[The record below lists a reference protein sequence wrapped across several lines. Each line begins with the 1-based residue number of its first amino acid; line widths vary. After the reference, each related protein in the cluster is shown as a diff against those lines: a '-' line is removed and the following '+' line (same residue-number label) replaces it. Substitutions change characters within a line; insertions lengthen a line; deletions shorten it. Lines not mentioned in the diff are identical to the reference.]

1 MKQKKLTQAQEIS
14 RLNKVVSQLYIANL
28 NIQKSLTNM
37 AKILTDN
44 NLKHKEDDI
53 L

>member
-1 MKQKKLTQAQEIS
+1 MKQSKLTLRQEVS
-14 RLNKVVSQLYIANL
+14 RLNTVVSQLYIANV

-44 NLKHKEDDI
+44 NLKHKEDE
-53 L
+53 